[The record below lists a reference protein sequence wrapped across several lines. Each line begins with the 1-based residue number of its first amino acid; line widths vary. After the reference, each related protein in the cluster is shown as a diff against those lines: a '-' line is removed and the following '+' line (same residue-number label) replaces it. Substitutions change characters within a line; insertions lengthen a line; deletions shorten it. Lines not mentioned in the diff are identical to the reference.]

1 MQVPQEFIFGLCL
14 FATVLA
20 LAFALSGLV
29 FRKDPMAS
37 RLRPMSPDEYGGA
50 PLRPM
55 SGGRLSERSGGDWEV
70 LDESRG
76 GAAAGAGGELAMPV
90 MERIGH
96 AAGKPFMPKSAAR
109 QSKLRTQ
116 LMYAGIYSSNA
127 MELMVGLKV
136 ILLAV
141 GAVGGYIIG
150 NILSGV
156 GFAPWFVYVALYSG
170 GVLGFF
176 MPTFWLWMKIK
187 GRKRSLESSL
197 PDALDLM
204 VVCVESGLTLDASL
218 QRVGHEIALAHPE
231 ISKEFGITHMETRVG
246 LQRVDALRNL
256 GQRTGSPALQSLA
269 AMLVQTERF
278 GTSIAQ
284 ALRVHAESLRVKRQ
298 HAAEEQAGKTTVK
311 LAFPVV
317 LCIFPTLLVVLGGP
331 AFILFFRSPLFH
343 RQSQQERQQGIQ
355 QVKNY

>member
-1 MQVPQEFIFGLCL
+1 MQIPQEFIFGVCL

-20 LAFALSGLV
+20 LAYALSGFV
-29 FRKDPMAS
+29 FRKDPVAS
-37 RLRPMSPDEYGGA
+37 RLRPMSPDEMGG
-50 PLRPM
+50 
-55 SGGRLSERSGGDWEV
+55 SGMAGGRSGGFG
-70 LDESRG
+70 SG
-76 GAAAGAGGELAMPV
+76 GGRIGDMSAAAANDYDPREPAVPV

-96 AAGKPFMPKSAAR
+96 AAGKPFMPKSAAK
-109 QSKLRTQ
+109 QSSLRKQ
-116 LMYAGIYSSNA
+116 LMHAGIYSSNA
-127 MELMVGLKV
+127 MEMVVGLKV

-141 GAVGGYIIG
+141 GAVGGYVIG
-150 NILSGV
+150 NILVGA
-156 GFAPWFVYVALYSG
+156 GFASWFVYMALYVG
-170 GVLGFF
+170 AVLGFF
-176 MPTFWLWMKIK
+176 MPTIWLKMKIK
-187 GRKRSLESSL
+187 NRRRALESSL

-218 QRVGHEIALAHPE
+218 QRVGQEIALAHPD

-246 LQRVDALRNL
+246 LTRVDALRNL
-256 GQRTGSPALQSLA
+256 GQRTGSSALQSLA

-317 LCIFPTLLVVLGGP
+317 LCIFPVLIVVLGGP

-343 RQSQQERQQGIQ
+343 RQTRPSQQQTS
-355 QVKNY
+355 QVAEVRNY